1 MDLESGLTTKAYTFT
16 NAASGAT
23 YSFRVQA
30 RNSVGS
36 SDYSNTLE
44 IIAGTVPSTP
54 DAPTTTL
61 SDDASQV

>member
-1 MDLESGLTTKAYTFT
+1 MDLASGLTTKAYTFSPV
-16 NAASGAT
+16 ASGAT

-54 DAPTTTL
+54 DAPTTTNIEN
-61 SDDASQV
+61 SS